1 MSFISSY
8 PYSGS
13 FFLPFGQSISEFL
26 PRSYYVKPVVLKTWI
41 PIPGIM
47 TSNPKIERIVSEGK
61 QERKETERTEKDEA
75 KRQLQTLQKAT
86 LQLDIKI
93 GYRLI

>member
-1 MSFISSY
+1 
-8 PYSGS
+8 
-13 FFLPFGQSISEFL
+13 
-26 PRSYYVKPVVLKTWI
+26 
-41 PIPGIM
+41 M